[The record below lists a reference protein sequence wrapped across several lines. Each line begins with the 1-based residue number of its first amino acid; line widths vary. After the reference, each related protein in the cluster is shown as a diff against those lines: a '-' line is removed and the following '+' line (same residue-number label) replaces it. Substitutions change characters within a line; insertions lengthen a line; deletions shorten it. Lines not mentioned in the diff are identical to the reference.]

1 MPTATSV
8 NDRNRPPLARFGT
21 AWFLL
26 LMIGQIAFVAFI
38 LSHYGSRIITGN
50 ISAWNDKSIITG
62 YVPGD
67 FIGNL
72 MLGVHVMLA
81 AVMTLGGLA
90 QLIPKLRQKYPAVH
104 RWNGRVFLLLA
115 VCLALGGLWMT
126 WVRGSHLSIISGLS
140 VSLNGVLI
148 LIFSALAL
156 RHAVARR
163 IALHRKWALRTFMVA
178 SGVWFFRV
186 GLMGWILVNQ
196 APRGMN
202 STLSGPA
209 DIALS
214 LGSYLVP
221 LAGLELYF
229 AAQRSASKAVQ
240 RCAVIVVSV
249 MSLFM
254 ALGIVGA
261 ITLMWF

>member
-1 MPTATSV
+1 
-8 NDRNRPPLARFGT
+8 
-21 AWFLL
+21 
-26 LMIGQIAFVAFI
+26 MIGQIAFIAFI
-38 LSHYGSRIITGN
+38 LTFYGVRTLSGN
-50 ISAWNDKSIITG
+50 LSAWNDKSLITG
-62 YVPGD
+62 YVAGD
-67 FIGNL
+67 FVGNL
-72 MLGVHVMLA
+72 MFGVHVMLA
-81 AVMTLGGLA
+81 AIMTFGGLA
-90 QLIPKLRQKYPAVH
+90 QLIPAIRQKYPAIH
-104 RWNGRVFLLLA
+104 RWNGRVFLSLA
-115 VCLALGGLWMT
+115 VFLALGGLWMT
-126 WVRGSHLSIISGLS
+126 WFRGSHLSIISGLS

-156 RHAVARR
+156 RYAVARQ
-163 IALHRKWALRTFMVA
+163 IAFHRQWALRTFMVA

-209 DIALS
+209 DIAIS

-229 AAQRSASKAVQ
+229 AAQSHPSRAF
-240 RCAVIVVSV
+240 RICAIIVLS
-249 MSLFM
+249 SLTLFM
-254 ALGIVGA
+254 AVGILGA

>member
-1 MPTATSV
+1 MPISKFLSATTKQ
-8 NDRNRPPLARFGT
+8 PLSRFGIIF
-21 AWFLL
+21 FLI
-26 LMIGQIAFVAFI
+26 LMIGQLAFIAFI
-38 LSHYGSRIITGN
+38 LSYYGVRVVTGN
-50 ISAWNDKSIITG
+50 LSAINDKSLITG
-62 YVPGD
+62 YVAGD
-67 FIGNL
+67 LIGNL
-72 MLGVHVMLA
+72 MFVVHVLLA
-81 AVMTLGGLA
+81 AVMTFGGLA
-90 QLIPKLRQKYPAVH
+90 QLIPQIRQKYPAVH
-104 RWNGRVFLLLA
+104 RWNGRVFLTLA

-126 WVRGSHLSIISGLS
+126 WGRGSHLSVISGLS

-148 LIFSALAL
+148 LIFASLTL

-163 IALHRKWALRTFMVA
+163 IAQHRKWALRTFMVA

-209 DIALS
+209 DIGVS

-221 LAGLELYF
+221 LACLELYF
-229 AAQRSASKAVQ
+229 AAQASQSRAFQISAT
-240 RCAVIVVSV
+240 VILSI

-254 ALGIVGA
+254 AIGIFGA

>member
-1 MPTATSV
+1 MRIPTFLTNPA
-8 NDRNRPPLARFGT
+8 RQPLSRFG
-21 AWFLL
+21 AVWFLL
-26 LMIGQIAFVAFI
+26 LMIGQLAFIGFI
-38 LSHYGSRIITGN
+38 LSYYGVRVVTGN
-50 ISAWNDKSIITG
+50 LSAINDKPLITG
-62 YVPGD
+62 YVAGD
-67 FIGNL
+67 VIGNL
-72 MLGVHVMLA
+72 MFVVHVLLA

-90 QLIPKLRQKYPAVH
+90 QLIPKLRQQFPAVH
-104 RWNGRVFLLLA
+104 RWNGRVFLTLA
-115 VCLALGGLWMT
+115 VGLALGGLWMT
-126 WVRGSHLSIISGLS
+126 WGRGSHLSIISGLS

-148 LIFSALAL
+148 LIFSVFTL
-156 RHAVARR
+156 RHAIARR

-229 AAQRSASKAVQ
+229 AAQRSQSQAF
-240 RCAVIVVSV
+240 RLCAVTILSV

-254 ALGIVGA
+254 AVGIVGA

>member
-1 MPTATSV
+1 MHIPTFLTHPAKQ
-8 NDRNRPPLARFGT
+8 PLARFGT
-21 AWFLL
+21 IWFLL
-26 LMIGQIAFVAFI
+26 LMIGQLAFIAFI
-38 LSHYGSRIITGN
+38 LSYYGVRVVTGN
-50 ISAWNDKSIITG
+50 LSAINDKPLITG
-62 YVPGD
+62 YVAGD
-67 FIGNL
+67 LIGNL
-72 MLGVHVMLA
+72 MFVVHVLLA
-81 AVMTLGGLA
+81 AVMTFGGLA
-90 QLIPKLRQKYPAVH
+90 QLIPQIRQTYPAVH
-104 RWNGRVFLLLA
+104 RWNGRVFLTLA

-126 WVRGSHLSIISGLS
+126 WVRGSHLSVVSGLS

-148 LIFSALAL
+148 LIFSAFTL
-156 RHAVARR
+156 RHAIARR

-229 AAQRSASKAVQ
+229 AAQKSQSKAFRVS
-240 RCAVIVVSV
+240 AVTILSA

-254 ALGIVGA
+254 AVGIVGA

>member
-1 MPTATSV
+1 MPATTSV
-8 NDRNRPPLARFGT
+8 NNRNRPPLARFGT
-21 AWFLL
+21 IWFLL
-26 LMIGQIAFVAFI
+26 LMIGQLAFIAFI
-38 LSHYGSRIITGN
+38 LWHYGTSIVTGN
-50 ISAWNDKSIITG
+50 ISAWNDKPLITG
-62 YVPGD
+62 YVQGD

-72 MLGVHVMLA
+72 MFGIHVMLA
-81 AVMTLGGLA
+81 AVMTFGGLA
-90 QLIPKLRQKYPAVH
+90 QLIPKLRQRFPAVH
-104 RWNGRVFLLLA
+104 RWNGRVFLTLA

-126 WVRGSHLSIISGLS
+126 WVRGSHLSIVSGLS

-148 LIFSALAL
+148 LIFAFLAL
-156 RHAVARR
+156 RHAMARR
-163 IALHRKWALRTFMVA
+163 IALHRQWALRTFMVA

-229 AAQRSASKAVQ
+229 AAQKSPSKAF
-240 RCAVIVVSV
+240 RISAVIILSV

-254 ALGIVGA
+254 AVGIIGA